1 MEIDFSSPRREML
14 LFLTTIMA
22 AVSSRANQLFFYLPL
37 WNLKPNL
44 DPGMTVQYN
53 AH

>member
-1 MEIDFSSPRREML
+1 MSILAFEPI
-14 LFLTTIMA
+14 FLSCP
-22 AVSSRANQLFFYLPL
+22 VE
-37 WNLKPNL
+37 LKPNL